1 MHLFR
6 EILAYVKRI
15 CYKHDELLPDVSL
28 LILYNS
34 LIERLVFRG
43 RVRREPHNLKVSIS
57 IINVRRER
65 ARNSHILE
73 CS

>member
-1 MHLFR
+1 MYLFR

-15 CYKHDELLPDVSL
+15 CHKHNELLPDVSL

-34 LIERLVFRG
+34 LIKRLVFRG
-43 RVRREPHNLKVSIS
+43 HVQREPYNLKVSIS

-65 ARNSHILE
+65 ARKL
-73 CS
+73 